1 MIHSPGRF
9 PVMKFERQQQILTM
23 LSEGGFVSLK
33 ELEEKTG
40 ARRLTLQRDLV
51 ELENQNRLKRIR
63 GGMTTVGYE
72 LHPRSRDVRAKE
84 NVAIKDRLCR
94 RAVSLIRVGDVIGID
109 GSTTTQAIVRFL
121 PDIRLT
127 VFTTSVYAYL
137 ELIHKR
143 NITAII
149 SGGET
154 NPRTFDISG
163 ALAIDSIRKFHFRTL
178 FLSADGFN
186 LEQGMMDHEIEVSNV
201 KREMIRNSDRV
212 VCLIDSG
219 KFERT
224 NGVITAGLDEIDLII
239 TDAGHPVAFP
249 RTVRKKIILA

>member
-1 MIHSPGRF
+1 M
-9 PVMKFERQQQILTM
+9 MKFERQHQILSM
-23 LSEGGFVSLK
+23 LSDSGVVSLK

-40 ARRLTLQRDLV
+40 ARRLTIQRDLV
-51 ELENQNRLKRIR
+51 ELENQHRLKRIR
-63 GGMTTVGYE
+63 GGMTTVDYG
-72 LHPRSRDVRAKE
+72 LHPRSRDIREKE
-84 NVAIKDRLCR
+84 NVTIKDRLCR
-94 RAVSLIRVGDVIGID
+94 KAVSLIQAGDVVGID
-109 GSTTTQAIVRFL
+109 GSTTTQAVSRFL

-163 ALAIDSIRKFHFRTL
+163 ALAIDSIRKFHFHTL

-201 KREMIRNSDRV
+201 KREMIRNSERV

-249 RTVRKKIILA
+249 PDVKEKVILV